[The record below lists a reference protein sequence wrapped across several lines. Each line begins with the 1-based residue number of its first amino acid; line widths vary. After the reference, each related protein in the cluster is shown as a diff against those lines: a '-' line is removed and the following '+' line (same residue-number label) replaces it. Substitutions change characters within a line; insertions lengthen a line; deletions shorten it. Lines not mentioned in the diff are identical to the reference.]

1 MLTDI
6 DECASNPC
14 QNLGTCTDGVNQYV
28 CGCVA
33 GYTGANCETSKLFY
47 QLGLIILGLCRCAI
61 FQLFH
66 DISVGCLQIV
76 LCEQT
81 SMNVPATHVRTWALV
96 LMV

>member
-1 MLTDI
+1 MRRLFTNNCIVLTDI

-47 QLGLIILGLCRCAI
+47 QLGLIMLGLCRYAI
-61 FQLFH
+61 IQPCH
-66 DISVGCLQIV
+66 EICIGCLQIIV
-76 LCEQT
+76 LC
-81 SMNVPATHVRTWALV
+81 
-96 LMV
+96 

>member
-33 GYTGANCETSKLFY
+33 GYTGANCETSKLY
-47 QLGLIILGLCRCAI
+47 DQLGLIILGLGLDVCSYNI
-61 FQLFH
+61 MQPFH
-66 DISVGCLQIV
+66 VICNRSNYNNCK
-76 LCEQT
+76 
-81 SMNVPATHVRTWALV
+81 
-96 LMV
+96 MV

>member
-33 GYTGANCETSKLFY
+33 GYTGANCETSKLY
-47 QLGLIILGLCRCAI
+47 DQLGCLFRCAI

-66 DISVGCLQIV
+66 DISVGCLQIIV
-76 LCEQT
+76 LC
-81 SMNVPATHVRTWALV
+81 
-96 LMV
+96 